1 MAVNAP
7 APAPVQSALNWMRR
21 IPAYLGNF
29 PFTLG
34 GQSVQV
40 PLLKRGY
47 MEMLVVNAKGAA
59 TVANANL
66 VFAQLAPWNL
76 ITRFAVQP
84 PGQLTPINLGG
95 EGLHKQNL
103 IARDVAPFGFAED
116 LLAFG
121 AAIDANAYE
130 STILDLFP
138 VAVGAIVVSLWYVL
152 PFHMGP
158 LDLRGIVP
166 LGNDTTTTFQFT
178 PNTKAGL
185 VTVAANLTLDT
196 WSCDVWQVYLTP
208 PPAGVATDVDA
219 LAQYAVLYDE
229 INQAI
234 AATGQQKVTL
244 TPNYTILNIL
254 HGVYLNGLPDSAD
267 ISAMALQVNSAW
279 FTDPQGMSQAFKT
292 FWARRQAGFT
302 IPVGT
307 IVYNFDDAA
316 PLSSRAWVDTS
327 QITELYSYL
336 TVAAGA
342 TLGTNP
348 EIYTWTRR
356 LTNKQG

>member
-1 MAVNAP
+1 MAMTAP
-7 APAPVQSALNWMRR
+7 AQAPVQSALGWMRR

-29 PFTLG
+29 AFTLG

-47 MEMLVVNAKGAA
+47 MEMLIVNVKGAA
-59 TVANANL
+59 TVANAAL
-66 VFAQLAPWNL
+66 VFAQLAPWN
-76 ITRFAVQP
+76 IISRFSLQP

-95 EGLHKQNL
+95 EGLHLQNL
-103 IARDVAPFGFAED
+103 IARDIDPFGPAES

-121 AAIDANAYE
+121 SVVDANAYE
-130 STILDLFP
+130 STILDVFP
-138 VAVGAIVVSLWYVL
+138 VAIGAIVVSLWYIL
-152 PFHMGP
+152 PFHVNE

-178 PNTKAGL
+178 PNTKAGI
-185 VTVAANLTLDT
+185 VTVAANLTVDT
-196 WSCDVWQVYLTP
+196 WSADVWQVYLTP
-208 PPAGVATDVDA
+208 PPAGVATDVAA

-234 AATGQQKVTL
+234 PAVGQQKVTL

-254 HGVYLNGLPDSAD
+254 QGVYLNDLPDSAD
-267 ISAMALQVNSAW
+267 ISGMALQVNSAW
-279 FTDPQGMSQAFKT
+279 FTDPQGMSQSFMT
-292 FWARRQAGFT
+292 FWNRRRFGYT
-302 IPVGT
+302 IPVGK
-307 IVYNFDDAA
+307 IVYDFDDAS
-316 PLSSRAWVDTS
+316 PLASQGWVDTS
-327 QITELYSYL
+327 QITELYAYL

-348 EIYTWTRR
+348 QIYTWTRR
-356 LTNKQG
+356 LTNKGG